1 LLLPSGIDD
10 FKDIIEGGY
19 YYVDKT
25 GLIGDLLRDGANV
38 ILITRPRRFGKS
50 LNFSMIKYFFSNEKD
65 YSYLF
70 RGLKIE
76 NDPYALKHMN
86 NYPVVHITFK
96 DAKFQDWNAEFAM
109 LKKIIGKIYAEKK
122 YLLESEKL
130 GRWDKKFAE
139 KIIEGEGDY
148 IDYAESLQR
157 LIKMLEEYHEE
168 KVILLIDEYDVPIE
182 SGYVYGY
189 YEQVVDFMRGMLTA
203 ALKGNTS
210 LFKGLLTGVYRVAKE
225 DIFSGLNNL
234 VVYTIL
240 DDFYSN
246 YFGFT
251 GDEVK
256 KMLSDFNMGDKYEEI
271 KEWYNGYRFG
281 NVEGIYNPWSVIE
294 CVRRKVTQPYWINT
308 SSNDLIRELI
318 LKSPLNLK
326 KKIEKLLSGECLTE
340 MIEST
345 SALRDLKYENGQ
357 INENA
362 MWGLFLFGGYLT
374 PRNKKIDSTF
384 GQWVCELSPPNKEVL
399 AFYRT
404 TIINWLKG
412 FGFEYVKI
420 GQMLEYLFEKKG
432 EVFEKEFNDILVK
445 VSSYHMFADKA
456 EKVYQA
462 FVLGM
467 LSVAGERF
475 EVKSER
481 ESGFGRYDVVI
492 IDRNTPRAIIMEFK
506 VSEDDLA
513 KDALNALEQIENKK
527 YDADLKDRGINNIVK
542 VGIALKGKMCSCK
555 VI

>member
-1 LLLPSGIDD
+1 MLLPSGIED
-10 FKDIIEGGY
+10 FKDIIEGNY
-19 YYVDKT
+19 YYIDKT
-25 GLIGDLLRDGANV
+25 GLIGDILRDGANA

-50 LNFSMIKYFFSNEKD
+50 LNFSMLKYFFSNEKD

-70 RGLKIE
+70 KGLKIE
-76 NDPYALKHMN
+76 NDPLALEHMN
-86 NYPVVHITFK
+86 KYPVIHITFK
-96 DAKFQDWNAEFAM
+96 DAKTSSWEETYDV
-109 LKKIIGKIYAEKK
+109 LKSVISKEYDKHS

-130 GRWDKKFAE
+130 REHHKKYIIKILE
-139 KIIEGEGDY
+139 KRGEPVDY
-148 IDYAESLQR
+148 RESLYN
-157 LIKMLEEYHEE
+157 LTYFLETHFGK

-182 SGYVYGY
+182 SGYVNGY
-189 YEQVVDFMRGMLTA
+189 YEKVVDFMRGMLTA
-203 ALKGNTS
+203 ALKGNSS

-240 DDFYSN
+240 DDFYSP

-251 GDEVK
+251 EEEVK
-256 KMLSDFNMGDKYEEI
+256 KMLSDFNMEDRYEEI
-271 KEWYNGYRFG
+271 KKWYDGYTFG
-281 NVEGIYNPWSVIE
+281 NAEGIYNPWSVIE
-294 CVRRKVTQPYWINT
+294 CVRRKVAQAYWINT

-318 LKSPLNLK
+318 LKSPSNVK
-326 KKIEKLLSGECLTE
+326 KKIELLLSGECLTE

-374 PRNKKIDSTF
+374 ARDKKIDSTF

-420 GQMLEYLFEKKG
+420 EQMLEYLFEKKG
-432 EVFEKEFNDILVK
+432 EAFEREFNDILVK
-445 VSSYHMFADKA
+445 VSSYHMFADEA

-492 IDRNTPRAIIMEFK
+492 IDRKTPRAIIMEFK

-513 KDALNALEQIENKK
+513 KDALKALEQIENKK
-527 YDADLKDRGINNIVK
+527 YEADLRDRGIDNIVK
-542 VGIALKGKMCSCK
+542 VGIAFKGKSCSCR
-555 VI
+555 IA